1 MISFSKQVQMLCL
14 CFIPPH
20 INNINIHN
28 AINGCVYMIIQNFDF
43 VISVFGD
50 PVYTAGIPFEF
61 SQVSISNLQYLI
73 GQVSLCK

>member
-1 MISFSKQVQMLCL
+1 
-14 CFIPPH
+14 
-20 INNINIHN
+20 
-28 AINGCVYMIIQNFDF
+28 MIIQNFDF